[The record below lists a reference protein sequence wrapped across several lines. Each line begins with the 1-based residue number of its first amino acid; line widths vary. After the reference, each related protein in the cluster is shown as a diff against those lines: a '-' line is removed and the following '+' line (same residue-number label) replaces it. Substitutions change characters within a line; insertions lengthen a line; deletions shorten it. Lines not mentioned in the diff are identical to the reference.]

1 MKLKREDGGGPK
13 LWVQVVEETRS
24 AHVGPAQP
32 KVSVFPQEKCSEKYR
47 SGLVT

>member
-1 MKLKREDGGGPK
+1 MKFKGEDGDAPK
-13 LWVQVVEETRS
+13 LWAQVAKATGS
-24 AHVGPAQP
+24 AHVGPEQP

>member
-13 LWVQVVEETRS
+13 LWGQVVEETRS
-24 AHVGPAQP
+24 AHIGPEQP